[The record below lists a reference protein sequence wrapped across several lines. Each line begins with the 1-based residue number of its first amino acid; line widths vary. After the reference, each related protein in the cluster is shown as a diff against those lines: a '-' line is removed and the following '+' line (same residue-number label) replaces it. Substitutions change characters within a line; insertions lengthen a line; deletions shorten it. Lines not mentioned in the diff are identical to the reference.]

1 MQSEVTNTVGL
12 IVAILGAG
20 LLLIGTYLHPM
31 SADPNVPAAAF
42 TEYAADPHWVASHL
56 LQLFGVVLLIAAL
69 VLFSRRLENGSA
81 VAWTTIIRAGAGAS
95 LAMAAALQAVDGIA
109 LKVMVDSW
117 AAAAEPE
124 KLALFQAAFAVRQI
138 EVGLASISSL
148 LFGLTVLVY
157 GIALLI
163 DHRFPRWIG
172 ALAIASGV
180 PTAISGIVMA
190 YTGFSD
196 LAMLTNMPASL
207 LLILWVVALGI
218 DGWQR
223 PTHS

>member
-12 IVAILGAG
+12 IMAILGAG

-56 LQLFGVVLLIAAL
+56 LQLFGAILLIAAL

-95 LAMAAALQAVDGIA
+95 LAMVAALQAVDGIA

-163 DHRFPRWIG
+163 DQRFPRWIG
-172 ALAIASGV
+172 ALAMLV
-180 PTAISGIVMA
+180 PFTVFL
-190 YTGFSD
+190 YFFFENVNR
-196 LAMLTNMPASL
+196 LLPANL
-207 LLILWVVALGI
+207 
-218 DGWQR
+218 
-223 PTHS
+223 

>member
-12 IVAILGAG
+12 IVAVLGAG

-31 SADPNVPAAAF
+31 SADPNVPVAAF

-56 LQLFGVVLLIAAL
+56 LQLFGAILLIAAL
-69 VLFSRRLENGSA
+69 VLFSRRLQNGSA
-81 VAWTTIIRAGAGAS
+81 AAWTTIIRAGAGAS

-196 LAMLTNMPASL
+196 LAMLLNMPASL

-218 DGWQR
+218 DGWKR
-223 PTHS
+223 PTLR

>member
-1 MQSEVTNTVGL
+1 MQSKVTNTVGL

-56 LQLFGVVLLIAAL
+56 LQLFGAILLIAAL

-124 KLALFQAAFAVRQI
+124 KLALFQATFAVRQI

-148 LFGLTVLVY
+148 LFGLTVLAY

-163 DHRFPRWIG
+163 DHRFHLG
-172 ALAIASGV
+172 EGSEAGE
-180 PTAISGIVMA
+180 
-190 YTGFSD
+190 
-196 LAMLTNMPASL
+196 LTP
-207 LLILWVVALGI
+207 V
-218 DGWQR
+218 DEK
-223 PTHS
+223 

>member
-56 LQLFGVVLLIAAL
+56 LQLFGAVLLIAAL

-109 LKVMVDSW
+109 LKVMADSW
-117 AAAAEPE
+117 ATAAEPE
-124 KLALFQAAFAVRQI
+124 KLALFQATFAVRQI
-138 EVGLASISSL
+138 EVGLASLSSL

-163 DHRFPRWIG
+163 DQRFPRWIG
-172 ALAIASGV
+172 ALAVASGV
-180 PTAISGIVMA
+180 ATAISGIVMA

-196 LAMLTNMPASL
+196 LAMLINMPASL

-218 DGWQR
+218 DGWKQ
-223 PTHS
+223 PTLR